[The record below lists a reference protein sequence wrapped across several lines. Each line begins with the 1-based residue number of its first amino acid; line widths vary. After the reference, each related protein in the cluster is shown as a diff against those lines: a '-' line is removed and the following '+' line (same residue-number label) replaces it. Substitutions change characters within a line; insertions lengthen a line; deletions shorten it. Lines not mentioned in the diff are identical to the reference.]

1 MRRQAQPSEAR
12 KEQVAIGYRAFAVRD
27 GLWCGSDL
35 RGGASFGDD
44 VRWRCDVWVLD
55 AVGGDSLAVA
65 FRAKFEDGGVMDESV
80 DGGDG
85 HGLVGEDGIPVSKGA
100 VAGDDEA
107 AVFVAFGD
115 EFEEDAGF
123 RLVFS
128 DVAKVVKDKAVDA
141 IEFGQQGGQGEVASG
156 GLQSLDEVGG
166 AGEKDA
172 VSGFDESV
180 ANGGGDVGFTGA
192 AAAKEQAVAGRANPV
207 AGTHGGD
214 ACA

>member
-1 MRRQAQPSEAR
+1 
-12 KEQVAIGYRAFAVRD
+12 
-27 GLWCGSDL
+27 
-35 RGGASFGDD
+35 
-44 VRWRCDVWVLD
+44 
-55 AVGGDSLAVA
+55 
-65 FRAKFEDGGVMDESV
+65 MDESV

-85 HGLVGEDGIPVSKGA
+85 HGLVGEDGIPVSKGT

-141 IEFGQQGGQGEVASG
+141 IEFGQQGGQGEVASSS
-156 GLQSLDEVGG
+156 LESLDEVGG

-180 ANGGGDVGFTGA
+180 TDGGGDVAFAAA
-192 AAAKEQAVAGRANPV
+192 AAAKEQAIAGRADPV
-207 AGTHGGD
+207 TGAQRVDTR
-214 ACA
+214 A